1 MDRQSEFSYECNRCG
16 RCCHNQVITLSP
28 VDVIAIARTCGIST
42 GEAVARYTT
51 RRGSLLRFGAEGAC
65 VALDRGNC
73 SIHEGRPLACR
84 IYPLGLARDAGRESF
99 VRLDAARGSAG
110 VYGMNGTVGDFL
122 RGQAIDR
129 HLALT
134 ERYRPLIRVLGA
146 RVADLMDAEVIEPR
160 EFWRRA
166 IAEALRQ
173 SGFDDNRI
181 IDAMFDADGVG
192 CARES
197 IAATV
202 DAHVISLSEVAT
214 RQNDAAIIAV
224 AAVLLAVSLGYSPSE
239 AMVGA

>member
-1 MDRQSEFSYECNRCG
+1 M
-16 RCCHNQVITLSP
+16 
-28 VDVIAIARTCGIST
+28 
-42 GEAVARYTT
+42 
-51 RRGSLLRFGAEGAC
+51 
-65 VALDRGNC
+65 
-73 SIHEGRPLACR
+73 
-84 IYPLGLARDAGRESF
+84 
-99 VRLDAARGSAG
+99 
-110 VYGMNGTVGDFL
+110 VGDFL
-122 RGQAIDR
+122 RGEAIDR

-146 RVADLMDAEVIEPR
+146 RVANLMDAEVIEPR

-166 IAEALRQ
+166 VAEALLE

-214 RQNDAAIIAV
+214 RQKDAAIIAV

-239 AMVGA
+239 AMVCAVKANLGAERG